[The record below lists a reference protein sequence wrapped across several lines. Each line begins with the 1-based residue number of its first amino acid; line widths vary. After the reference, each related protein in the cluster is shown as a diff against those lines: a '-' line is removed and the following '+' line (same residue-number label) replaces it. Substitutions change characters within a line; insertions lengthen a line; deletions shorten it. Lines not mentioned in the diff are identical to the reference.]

1 MAYVTFKVSSAHSH
15 TGESGIGQSYVRD
28 NEQYVDLSEED
39 LINARNKYL
48 DLKDEEKGLSFHK
61 LRMFGLIEKISE
73 KISISNKDPNL
84 ITYISIHD
92 GSIEDQF
99 GNTRFFS
106 PGNPNKSI
114 NPTYGLEDLVDDKT
128 IYRDIRALY
137 VTGGSNDVKVI
148 DPSKIYTVMGIDNPY
163 RNRPVVRNLNDIPDR
178 PVIRNLN
185 DIPDSELTLEQLC
198 KSLPDRDW
206 ISSLLDSGWS
216 HEGIAVE
223 YNLTLNDIYES
234 LGIYQ

>member
-1 MAYVTFKVSSAHSH
+1 MTYVTFKVSSAHSH

-28 NEQYVDLSEED
+28 NEHYVDLSEED

-92 GSIEDQF
+92 GSIEDHF
-99 GNTRFFS
+99 GKTKFFS
-106 PGNPNKSI
+106 AGNPNKSI
-114 NPTYGLEDLVDDKT
+114 DPTYGLEDLVDDKT

-163 RNRPVVRNLNDIPDR
+163 RNRPVVRNLNDIQNI
-178 PVIRNLN
+178 PVVRNLD
-185 DIPDSELTLEQLC
+185 DIQNSELTLEELC

-234 LGIYQ
+234 LGINQ